1 MAIYIVSI
9 RGRSIVA
16 YQASSTE
23 AAEQRVRDID
33 FRDDLMSLSTDSVP
47 LWDGVSAIELRQAA
61 PKEQLRWRA
70 SRARAVRQGNIESG
84 DESWIAFLVP
94 LTDPDRRYR

>member
-1 MAIYIVSI
+1 MLLMAIYIVSI

-33 FRDDLMSLSTDSVP
+33 FRDRCRSKGGQRGRPDMRILAVTRTAD
-47 LWDGVSAIELRQAA
+47 ERLRHAA
-61 PKEQLRWRA
+61 DVARWH
-70 SRARAVRQGNIESG
+70 RAR
-84 DESWIAFLVP
+84 
-94 LTDPDRRYR
+94 DRHPTRLP

>member
-1 MAIYIVSI
+1 MAIYVVSI

-16 YQASSTE
+16 YQAPS
-23 AAEQRVRDID
+23 AAEAQQRVRDLD

-47 LWDGVSAIELRQAA
+47 LWDGVSAIEVRQAA
-61 PKEQLRWRA
+61 PQEELKWRA

-84 DESWIAFLVP
+84 DETWIAFLVP
-94 LTDPDRRYR
+94 LTDPSRRYG